1 MSLELAA
8 FTLANS
14 HYHVLDSSAT
24 FGHSS
29 AKKKLSDLLEKRLL
43 DSTQRPINMQA
54 TPPGALSSELTISSC
69 CRIRG
74 FC

>member
-1 MSLELAA
+1 MLHKKSHCGFLLLRKVRVSLELAA

-29 AKKKLSDLLEKRLL
+29 AKKKLSDLLEKRFL
-43 DSTQRPINMQA
+43 
-54 TPPGALSSELTISSC
+54 
-69 CRIRG
+69 IRHKG
-74 FC
+74 R